1 MEVEVF
7 SQLEIPAGEELTI
20 SYLPSVLLT
29 LPQRQEK
36 LAATWFFNCHCHRSD
51 LANTLIIDTLG
62 YFNTANIYLES
73 RWLPAYHDDL
83 SLVTSE

>member
-51 LANTLIIDTLG
+51 LTIGIGVYSAKIRG
-62 YFNTANIYLES
+62 
-73 RWLPAYHDDL
+73 RGG
-83 SLVTSE
+83 